1 MIKKKNNKKRESE
14 DNNIEIDQNGD
25 VVVIDEGYVTPHSPE
40 ASKRRK
46 RKRRKDM
53 TPEEKKK
60 RTKRDLLITF
70 SVFAA
75 LGILIGVFALSGYLG
90 AKTNKKLISSF
101 DAVNTAAENTVIKD
115 PVDGYYTFTS
125 DDDFKVLQFTDVHI
139 GAGAF
144 SIKKDSW
151 ALNACATLIQK
162 ERPDLVIVTGDI
174 AYPVPFQAGT
184 FNNLREAELFATLM
198 ERLQVYW
205 VPVFGNHDTEV
216 YSMYNRAEIS
226 EFYSQDKWKY
236 CLFQSDSDKVDGYGN
251 SIIKVCNSDGLI
263 SQALVL
269 LDSHSYIDGDIM
281 GIKWAYDNI
290 HQNQID
296 WYKQEITRLNADNI
310 TAFNAL
316 SGEDQVAYA
325 TAAGFTDA
333 ADFTA
338 NSMIKSC
345 AFFHIP
351 LTEYLDAWD
360 EYVDNGYTDTDNV
373 HYVFGVAGETGK
385 VVYSGIG
392 EDELFETM
400 IKLGSTQAVFCG
412 HDHLNNFSVDYTHTA
427 TVDGTEYT
435 GTIRLTY
442 GMSIDYLAYSGIY
455 KKTEQRGCTTIDVS
469 PDGSVDIAQHRL
481 SDY

>member
-1 MIKKKNNKKRESE
+1 MIKKKNKKSESG
-14 DNNIEIDQNGD
+14 DNDIQIDENGD
-25 VVVIDEGYVTPHSPE
+25 VVVIDEGYVTPYSPQ
-40 ASKRRK
+40 ASKKKK

-70 SVFAA
+70 SVFAV
-75 LGILIGVFALSGYLG
+75 LGLLIGIFALSGYLG
-90 AKTNKKLISSF
+90 AQTNKKLISSF
-101 DAVNTAAENTVIKD
+101 DAVNTAAENTVAINPD
-115 PVDGYYTFTS
+115 TGYYTFTS
-125 DDDFKVLQFTDVHI
+125 DDEFKVMQLTDVHI

-151 ALNACATLIQK
+151 ALNACATLIQN

-184 FNNLREAELFATLM
+184 FNNMREAELFATLM

-205 VPVFGNHDTEV
+205 VPVFGNHDTEA
-216 YSMYNRAEIS
+216 YSMYDRAEIS
-226 EFYSQDKWKY
+226 EFYSEEKWTY
-236 CLFQSDSDKVDGYGN
+236 CLYRDNAGSIDGHGN
-251 SIIKVCNSDGLI
+251 SIINVCNSDGLI
-263 SQALVL
+263 SQSLVL
-269 LDSHSYIDGDIM
+269 LDSHSYVNGDIT
-281 GIKWAYDNI
+281 GIKWMYDNI

-296 WYKQEITRLNADNI
+296 WYEDEVTRLNDLNI
-310 TAFNAL
+310 TAYNAL
-316 SGEDQVAYA
+316 SSEKQSAYA
-325 TAAGFTDA
+325 TAAGFTDS
-333 ADFTA
+333 ADFSA

-360 EYVDNGYTDTDNV
+360 EYVDNGYNDTANV

-392 EDELFETM
+392 QDELFETM

-427 TVDGTEYT
+427 TVDGVEYT

-455 KKTEQRGCTTIDVS
+455 KKTEQRGCTTIDIS
-469 PDGSVDIAQHRL
+469 TNGSVEIAQHRL
-481 SDY
+481 SNY